1 MLQKPFRISEL
12 RAVVYIEIYDQLWV
26 LDVLHDVLGL
36 IVAILTSFTR
46 LTIMVGCLS
55 LVDLTCPPVVPRS

>member
-1 MLQKPFRISEL
+1 MMNPL
-12 RAVVYIEIYDQLWV
+12 RRFVQQSHIEIYDQLWV

-36 IVAILTSFTR
+36 NVAILTSFTR

-55 LVDLTCPPVVPRS
+55 LVD

>member
-46 LTIMVGCLS
+46 LTIMAGCLS
-55 LVDLTCPPVVPRS
+55 LVD